1 MDNSIICRSDVVKC
15 PHKYRYELVAWAR
28 TYTDIPLKKIRK
40 MTKKQLYAVFY
51 SY

>member
-1 MDNSIICRSDVVKC
+1 MDNSSICRSDVVKC
-15 PHKYRYELVAWAR
+15 PYKYRYELVAWAR

>member
-1 MDNSIICRSDVVKC
+1 MDNSIVYRGDAVKC
-15 PHKYRYELVAWAR
+15 PYKYRYELVAWAR